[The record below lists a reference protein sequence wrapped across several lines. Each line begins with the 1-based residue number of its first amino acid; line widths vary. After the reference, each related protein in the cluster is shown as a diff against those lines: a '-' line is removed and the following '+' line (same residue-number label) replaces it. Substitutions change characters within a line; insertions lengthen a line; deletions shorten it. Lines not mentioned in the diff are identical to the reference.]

1 MIGML
6 GMIFLLAGLVSGVA
20 RMLLFNALKKTYPT
34 QYIEIGSPSVFFQ
47 NLNPVIPLE
56 TIRDGIEEA
65 DYKRFLD
72 LRRLI
77 YIGNCRAGRS
87 QLRLSGRGIRARCRP
102 LSIRAGG

>member
-1 MIGML
+1 MIGTL
-6 GMIFLLAGLVSGVA
+6 GTIFLLAGLVSGEA
-20 RMLLFNALKKTYPT
+20 RILLLNALKKTDPT

-77 YIGNCRAGRS
+77 YIGEGVLVAGVVYFLLRWAHL
-87 QLRLSGRGIRARCRP
+87 QL
-102 LSIRAGG
+102 

>member
-1 MIGML
+1 MIGTL
-6 GMIFLLAGLVSGVA
+6 GTIFLLAGLVSGVA
-20 RMLLFNALKKTYPT
+20 RILLFNALKKTYPT

-77 YIGNCRAGRS
+77 YIGEGVLVAGVVYFLLWWAHL
-87 QLRLSGRGIRARCRP
+87 QL
-102 LSIRAGG
+102 

>member
-1 MIGML
+1 MIGTL
-6 GMIFLLAGLVSGVA
+6 GTFFLLAGLVSGVA
-20 RMLLFNALKKTYPT
+20 RILFFNALKKTYPT

-77 YIGNCRAGRS
+77 YIGEGVLVAGVVYFLLWWAHL
-87 QLRLSGRGIRARCRP
+87 QL
-102 LSIRAGG
+102 